1 MQPMLLCASLESP
14 SVCHA
19 EDVMTQFRTEKSV
32 HLYRQELNS
41 NDEEYAQ
48 QKSWLFVDPWSVLW
62 NPCNSAQFVV
72 GCSSKSRNAA
82 LVDVE
87 SEKWLTAPNGRNQ
100 SDVFAQ
106 AISPSNDKIIVNGT
120 RNGLLWIWDVRASKR
135 SMEEPIVHAK
145 GRQNRRGGTST
156 VKHIVLCR
164 NMIHL
169 IRQHSNG
176 ELSIFDLRTHR
187 KLTQLTKP
195 SKHAMPMIRFDID
208 STESLIACVDPLGMN
223 VVKFYELNSGKLFST
238 LKASNAHESAVEQ
251 VHLRNDSE
259 IWTVTDTS
267 EWVFDFVI
275 NLFHS
280 PEWEVPLM
288 CFIDENCAVFDTS
301 EENKLVYTELF
312 QQYREILENILCT
325 SLAEI
330 GISVSDFADVCER
343 CSRRNELSHAVVNQ
357 ILSMDDFLIFKKLM
371 VKRNLELEL
380 EAIQAFR
387 EDQIG
392 EEEMEEL
399 VTQLME
405 LSILYKEEEVE
416 QADLDAAIA
425 ISTALHKE
433 HVRLINIYDK
443 SAEDASLDER
453 NAQRNSLERLEDEKH
468 NAISTALHKE
478 HAEISEDDIKR
489 REAYLGKQR
498 DQIVEKKRKQREKS
512 LNEYQ
517 QQHKSTLNEMPVEI
531 ADNIKAS
538 AKEPADPK
546 SAQNEEKRSALR
558 VALAR
563 RMKQDLLESAGQDSC
578 SMQVYQ
584 LSELDEKMDRVEKL
598 RSKAQEKEKH
608 VRAGLKK

>member
-106 AISPSNDKIIVNGT
+106 AISPSNEKIIVNGT

-259 IWTVTDTS
+259 IWTV
-267 EWVFDFVI
+267 
-275 NLFHS
+275 
-280 PEWEVPLM
+280 M
-288 CFIDENCAVFDTS
+288 
-301 EENKLVYTELF
+301 
-312 QQYREILENILCT
+312 ENILCT

-453 NAQRNSLERLEDEKH
+453 NASLDERNAQRNSLERLEDEKH
-468 NAISTALHKE
+468 NVLDFQQKNKQVLQETAITYKELHKK
-478 HAEISEDDIKR
+478 AEISEDDIKR
-489 REAYLGKQR
+489 REAYLRKQR

-546 SAQNEEKRSALR
+546 SVQNEEKRSALR

-608 VRAGLKK
+608 VRAGLKNGRKKR

>member
-106 AISPSNDKIIVNGT
+106 AISPSNEKIIVNGT
-120 RNGLLWIWDVRASKR
+120 RNGLLWIWLFVLFRAQFPAYVTYFRDVRASKR

-259 IWTVTDTS
+259 IWTV
-267 EWVFDFVI
+267 
-275 NLFHS
+275 
-280 PEWEVPLM
+280 M
-288 CFIDENCAVFDTS
+288 
-301 EENKLVYTELF
+301 
-312 QQYREILENILCT
+312 ENILCT

-453 NAQRNSLERLEDEKH
+453 NASLDERNAQRNSLERLEDEKH
-468 NAISTALHKE
+468 NVLDFQQKNKQVLQETAITYKELHKK
-478 HAEISEDDIKR
+478 AEISEDDIKR
-489 REAYLGKQR
+489 REAYLRKQR

-546 SAQNEEKRSALR
+546 SVQNEEKRSALR

-608 VRAGLKK
+608 VRAGLKNGRKKR